1 MDTVSDRR
9 PPLAWIVFITCYPR
23 RILTCWPQLLPQ
35 GWLMAWIRPLS
46 IVTQAKP
53 HSLRY
58 DHLSPWKTEP
68 QTSDALSSSWA
79 GKNKTRQVFPLD
91 RISTK
96 LLSKQSPTLST
107 PYTWPKPTLKLPK
120 PTLKINTK
128 PPYINLGQPWTYSQ
142 STLNQSSA
150 NRKPTRNQPVS
161 HLRAIGSLI
170 PCFLPFLY
178 VFE

>member
-1 MDTVSDRR
+1 MLDGNGWQRMARCQRIILRLMDTVSDRR

-35 GWLMAWIRPLS
+35 GWLTAWIRPLS

-79 GKNKTRQVFPLD
+79 GKNNTTSFPAGSHFHQA
-91 RISTK
+91 I
-96 LLSKQSPTLST
+96 KQAITHLKHTL
-107 PYTWPKPTLKLPK
+107 
-120 PTLKINTK
+120 
-128 PPYINLGQPWTYSQ
+128 
-142 STLNQSSA
+142 
-150 NRKPTRNQPVS
+150 
-161 HLRAIGSLI
+161 HLT
-170 PCFLPFLY
+170 
-178 VFE
+178 